1 MYHQFTWSGVLAAS
15 ARATWQLDDVM
26 PEGAE
31 LDFTRPFMPE
41 ALARVSDTPGIAGA
55 DERRLLNQ
63 IRGHEYLSMF
73 GLIEEMILPFVLDH
87 ARPIL
92 REDDERVR
100 AMLGFA
106 SEEAKHIH
114 LFKRFHA
121 AFVRG
126 FPVEC
131 GMIGPSDAIAA
142 EILRHDPL
150 SVALAV
156 LHIEWMTQAHYLDSV
171 RDESGLDPLF
181 SSLLRHHWME
191 EAQHAKLDTLM
202 VEVLAEGR
210 DAVSIDSAIDEYL
223 EIGMFLDGG
232 CKGQAAL
239 NLAAFEAVT
248 ARVLDDADREGF
260 LAVQHQA
267 LRWTYLGSGMTHP
280 QFRATIGAISPAAL
294 ARIDAVAPAF
304 C

>member
-1 MYHQFTWSGVLAAS
+1 MYHQFTYPDVLAAS
-15 ARATWQLDDVM
+15 ARAAWQLDEVM

-41 ALARVSDTPGIAGA
+41 ALARIADTPGVAGE

-63 IRGHEYLSMF
+63 IRGHEYLCMF

-87 ARPIL
+87 ARPML
-92 REDDERVR
+92 REDDDRVR

-114 LFKRFHA
+114 LFKRFHT

-131 GMIGPSDAIAA
+131 GMIGPAEAIAA

-150 SVALAV
+150 SVALAI
-156 LHIEWMTQAHYLDSV
+156 LHIEWMTQAHYLGSV
-171 RDESGLDPLF
+171 RDDSGLDPF
-181 SSLLRHHWME
+181 FKSLLKHHWME

-202 VEVLAEGR
+202 VEALAEGR
-210 DAVSIDSAIDEYL
+210 DAAAIDRAIDEYL

-232 CKGQAAL
+232 CKGQAEL

-248 ARVLDDADREGF
+248 GRAIGAAREGF

-280 QFRATIGAISPAAL
+280 QFRATLGAISPAARD
-294 ARIDAVAPAF
+294 RIDAVAPAF